1 MIIFKIKINNSNQNR
16 NYQVGLLYDLYAN
29 ECLVTIGPSVNNQ
42 VINIATN
49 CPRTDGQAGDNN
61 MGGEYLAYVYKIT

>member
-29 ECLVTIGPSVNNQ
+29 EGYENSSNIPWYVNVHFEVNF
-42 VINIATN
+42 
-49 CPRTDGQAGDNN
+49 
-61 MGGEYLAYVYKIT
+61 MLYKIIVLDCSKKL